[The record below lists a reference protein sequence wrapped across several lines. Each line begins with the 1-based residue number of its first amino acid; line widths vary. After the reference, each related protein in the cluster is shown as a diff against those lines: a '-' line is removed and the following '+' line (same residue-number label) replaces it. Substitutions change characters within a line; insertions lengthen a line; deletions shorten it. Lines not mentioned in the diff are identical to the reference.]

1 MIPMERT
8 DLSFW
13 QKFRELQT
21 KMFWQSDTV
30 QNHMYSSEPL
40 EWPFLAK
47 GVAYWYKGKETNVK
61 KNLLIFCKD
70 LLCLKVK
77 LFQAQIHLLGNIA
90 LWYSTS
96 IGLLV
101 YVALLVFYL
110 LRRRRQIIDLNDQ
123 EWMKFQNIGFT
134 FLLGYLIN
142 FVPYFFVERTLFLH
156 NYLPALVY
164 KICLLCFLVEHVYDI
179 LRKSNQNL
187 IILAYKLLVV
197 TWLFYVFH
205 VFRTFL
211 SVSYGRTRLTTDY
224 VMSLRWRSTWDFIFS

>member
-8 DLSFW
+8 ELSFW

-21 KMFWQSDTV
+21 KIFWQSDTV

-40 EWPFLAK
+40 EWPFLSK
-47 GVAYWYKGKETNVK
+47 GIAYWYQKETNVSEPRMIR
-61 KNLLIFCKD
+61 LEIYRFSSPP
-70 LLCLKVK
+70 
-77 LFQAQIHLLGNIA
+77 QAQIHLLGNIA
-90 LWYSTS
+90 LWYSTTL
-96 IGLLV
+96 GLLFYLV
-101 YVALLVFYL
+101 LLVFYL

-134 FLLGYLIN
+134 LFLGYMIN

-156 NYLPALVY
+156 NYLPALVF
-164 KICLLCFLVEHVYDI
+164 KICLLCFLVEHVYDV
-179 LRKSNQNL
+179 LRKGNQHF
-187 IILAYKLLVV
+187 IIFAYKLLVV

-211 SVSYGRTRLTTDY
+211 SVSYGRTKLTTDC
-224 VMSLRWRSTWDFIFS
+224 VMKLRWRDTWDFIFS